1 MAMKLTAMACLF
13 MQESNFILGSY
24 IEQRR
29 WLHLRIAKKYPGLLV
44 LGSSIVISSTK
55 KVAV

>member
-1 MAMKLTAMACLF
+1 MKLTAMACLF